1 MNIANI
7 TVNAC
12 KHYIRQNKNLYD
24 SIIQLYDKDYKQ
36 YIKQNNQL
44 LKHNRLNNR
53 IAYDSLRTSAATFK
67 KWKQSL
73 FDQIGIDTIESYIS
87 KFYRYIST
95 YHSNLEADYNDII
108 MALFIRDIY
117 NPFKGYNAEVL
128 IQQAISTSS
137 ILNVSYDSS
146 LDKNYSVDLLISDKT
161 DSSLSL
167 ALQIK
172 STTDLFNVFD
182 NKRMTRSV
190 DSMSRYT
197 TNTSIPCYFV
207 FYNSQL
213 HIAQHETADHT
224 TLEPLYSID
233 DIQQTRAN
241 KSAQFITT
249 QQFVH
254 YLEYIFTMA
263 RESY

>member
-7 TVNAC
+7 TVNRC

-44 LKHNRLNNR
+44 LKHNRLNNK
-53 IAYDSLRTSAATFK
+53 IAYDSLRSSATSFK

-73 FDQIGIDTIESYIS
+73 IDQVGIDTIESYIS

-95 YHSNLEADYNDII
+95 YHTYLEADYNDIV

-146 LDKNYSVDLLISDKT
+146 LDKNYSVDLLITDKT

-182 NKRMTRSV
+182 NKRMKRSN
-190 DSMSRYT
+190 DLMNLYT
-197 TNTSIPCYFV
+197 TTTGIPCYFI
-207 FYNSQL
+207 FYNSQN
-213 HIAQHETADHT
+213 HIAQHETVDPSV
-224 TLEPLYSID
+224 LDPLYDID
-233 DIQQTRAN
+233 DIQQARETKTA
-241 KSAQFITT
+241 KFTT
-249 QQFVH
+249 IQQFMY

-263 RESY
+263 RCND

>member
-7 TVNAC
+7 TVNRC

-36 YIKQNNQL
+36 YIRQNNQL

-53 IAYDSLRTSAATFK
+53 IAYDTIRPSAINFK
-67 KWKQSL
+67 KWKQSII
-73 FDQIGIDTIESYIS
+73 DQVGIDTIDSYVS

-128 IQQAISTSS
+128 IQQAISSSS

-146 LDKNYSVDLLISDKT
+146 LDKQYSVDLLITDKT

-172 STTDLFNVFD
+172 STTDLFNTFD
-182 NKRMTRSV
+182 NKRMTRTF

-197 TNTSIPCYFV
+197 TTTGIPCYFV
-207 FYNSQL
+207 FYDSQN
-213 HIAQHETADHT
+213 HIAQHLTEDNT
-224 TLEPLYSID
+224 TLEPLYSFD

-263 RESY
+263 HCNG